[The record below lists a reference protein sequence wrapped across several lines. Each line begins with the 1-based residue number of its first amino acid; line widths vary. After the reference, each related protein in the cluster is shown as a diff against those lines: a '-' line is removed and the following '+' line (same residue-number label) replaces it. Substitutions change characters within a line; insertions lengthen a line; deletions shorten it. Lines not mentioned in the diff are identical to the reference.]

1 MADVLLTHSY
11 HLYFD
16 RKQTRKMQP
25 YPPLGTLYAAS
36 LLRSAGISVALF
48 DSMLTNPEEHFE
60 AALEQHR
67 PRIVVVYEDNF
78 NFLSKMCLT
87 RMRDVAY
94 RILEASQRAG
104 CTVLV
109 NGSDASD
116 HASEFLQK
124 GFRCVLLGEAE
135 WTLLELVQHL
145 LRDRSSD
152 VSHISGLAYLH
163 GATGELVQT
172 PARPL
177 MRDLNLLPMPARDL
191 VDVNQYAT
199 AWKSAHG
206 FFSLNIVSSRGCPY
220 RCNWCAK
227 PIYGDHFSVR
237 SPKSVAEEMRT
248 LKHDCGAE
256 HLWFAD
262 DIFGLKPK
270 WVCELASEVERL
282 DAAVPF
288 KMQSRV
294 DLMTSET
301 VHALRRAGCVE
312 VWMGAESGSQKI
324 LSAMDKGTRVDQ
336 IAVARE
342 NLRKEGIRACYFL
355 QFGYPGENWQDI
367 QQTISLV
374 HDTRPDDIGVS
385 VSYPLPGT
393 RFFDRVRAQ
402 LGNKTNWSDS
412 EDLSMMFQ
420 GAYTDEFYRA
430 LHDALHAQVDAWH
443 SGHNGKASAKDDRED
458 RGASIDK
465 VWSHLAQL
473 EKTCRTSHPTVLDA
487 LSSDPLV
494 QLQSATAFAHGCSSD
509 DHSGSD

>member
-1 MADVLLTHSY
+1 M
-11 HLYFD
+11 
-16 RKQTRKMQP
+16 RP
-25 YPPLGTLYAAS
+25 YPPLGTLYAAA

-48 DSMLTNPEEHFE
+48 DTMLTNPEDSFQ
-60 AALEQHR
+60 AALEQNK
-67 PRIVVVYEDNF
+67 PKIVVVYEDNF

-94 RILEASQRAG
+94 RMLEASQQAG
-104 CTVLV
+104 ATVLV

-116 HASEFLQK
+116 HASDYLKE

-145 LRDRSSD
+145 LRNRNSD
-152 VSHISGLAYLH
+152 VSHIAGIAYLH
-163 GATGELVQT
+163 PRTGELVQT
-172 PARPL
+172 PHRSL
-177 MRDLNLLPMPARDL
+177 IRDLDLLPMPARDL
-191 VDVNQYAT
+191 IDVKKYAT

-227 PIYGDHFSVR
+227 PIYGDHFSLR
-237 SPKSVAEEMRT
+237 SPLSVAEEMRT
-248 LKHDCGAE
+248 LKDDYGAE

-262 DIFGLKPK
+262 DIFGLKAK
-270 WVCELASEVERL
+270 WVSELASEVERL
-282 DAAVPF
+282 DAAIPF

-294 DLMTSET
+294 DLMTPEA
-301 VHALRRAGCVE
+301 VRALRRAGCTE

-336 IAVARE
+336 IAFARE
-342 NLRKEGIRACYFL
+342 NLKAEGIRACYFL

-367 QQTISLV
+367 QKTIALV
-374 HDTRPDDIGVS
+374 NETRPDDIGVS

-393 RFFDRVRAQ
+393 RFFDRVQAQ
-402 LGNKTNWSDS
+402 LGKKTNWSDS

-430 LHDALHAQVDAWH
+430 LHDALHAQVDAWNFDDKAGGPNH
-443 SGHNGKASAKDDRED
+443 HNHKYSSVGEMWAQ
-458 RGASIDK
+458 
-465 VWSHLAQL
+465 VTQL
-473 EKTCRTSHPTVLDA
+473 ERTCRNSHPTVLEA
-487 LSSDPLV
+487 LSTESLV
-494 QLQSATAFAHGCSSD
+494 QIQSAPGLAHSCSSS
-509 DHSGSD
+509 HGSGSD